1 MARPHKS
8 DCGKGV
14 SAPDVLLVNYIDT
27 LFQEKIDAIAN
38 VENMG
43 LLYVCASLRAGG
55 FSCEILDSFLED
67 WTIESFADRIHD
79 MNPSLYIGF
88 SVESASFN
96 GTYEVIREIRRKGV
110 DVPITL
116 GGKWASLRH
125 QDILAE
131 CKEIDS
137 VVVGEAEETA
147 VDLAHAIRLKR
158 QWQSIAGIASR
169 RGNGTVKFT
178 PRRVVDNID
187 SIPEPDRRCY
197 ASRIKKKGVQS
208 ILFSRGCAGRC
219 RFCLVSSYL
228 NSQEVKKRRVRNP
241 VKVVDE
247 MARAL
252 QETGICKFSF
262 TDLDF
267 IGFGK
272 DDHHRCF
279 LLAKEIQKRGL
290 PIRFGIETQAKG
302 IEPEL
307 LSALKD
313 AGLRQVHLGIE
324 SWADSQL
331 KRYGKASSRK
341 DNLQAV
347 EILEK
352 LNISFFT
359 YLIPI
364 DPYVSRR
371 ELMIN
376 IREIERVGLD
386 RVTEVDFCKIFSLHQ
401 ESPFYRICKL
411 DGLIKHHDTVALT
424 DPGVSFH
431 QFLQDV
437 KIIADLALEIKRCY
451 EKTKVL
457 LQTTAREK
465 CLPLLWETFCRDVL
479 EVLQKK
485 LFDRFKECVVNPHHF
500 AGMGNVIS
508 SEIDSL
514 YNQVAMLCASVSR
527 EGLENNP
534 SLTILLDGEEVSTKL
549 KESYVVTL
557 RG

>member
-1 MARPHKS
+1 MARPHISESCK
-8 DCGKGV
+8 DT
-14 SAPDVLLVNYIDT
+14 SAPDVLLVNYIDK
-27 LFQEKIDAIAN
+27 LLQEKIDAIAN

-43 LLYVCASLRAGG
+43 LLYVCASLRDSD

-96 GTYEVIREIRRKGV
+96 GTHEVIRKIRRKGM
-110 DVPITL
+110 DVFITL

-125 QDILAE
+125 EDILAE

-147 VDLAHAIRLKR
+147 VDLAHAIRLKK
-158 QWQSIAGIASR
+158 QWRSIAGIASR
-169 RGNGTVKFT
+169 SGNGIVKFT

-187 SIPEPDRRCY
+187 SIPEPDRSCY

-219 RFCLVSSYL
+219 RFCSVSSYL
-228 NSQEVKKRRVRNP
+228 NTREGKRRRVRNP

-252 QETGICKFSF
+252 RETGIAKFSF

-272 DDHHRCF
+272 DDHHRCY
-279 LLAKEIQKRGL
+279 LLAKEIQRRGL

-302 IEPEL
+302 VEAGL

-313 AGLRQVHLGIE
+313 AGLSQVHLGIE

-331 KRYGKASSRK
+331 KRYGKASTRK
-341 DNLQAV
+341 DNLRAV

-352 LNISFFT
+352 LNIPFFT

-364 DPYVSRR
+364 DPYVSRS

-376 IREIERVGLD
+376 IKEIEQVGVNRVI
-386 RVTEVDFCKIFSLHQ
+386 EVDFCKKLSLHQ
-401 ESPFYRICKL
+401 ESPFYHRCKS
-411 DGLIKHHDTVALT
+411 DGLIKHHDKEALN
-424 DPGVSFH
+424 DPGVSFY
-431 QFLQDV
+431 QFHRDV
-437 KIIADLALEIKRCY
+437 KIIADLALEIRQCY
-451 EKTKVL
+451 EKSSL
-457 LQTTAREK
+457 LLRKTTREK
-465 CLPLLWETFCRDVL
+465 CLPLLWETFCRETL
-479 EVLQKK
+479 EVLQKM

-500 AGMGNVIS
+500 VGMENVIS
-508 SEIDSL
+508 SEINNL
-514 YNQVAMLCASVSR
+514 YRQVAKLCASVSR

-549 KESYVVTL
+549 KESYVIPL
-557 RG
+557 RR